1 MLEVFQSAGTDQQG
15 HNDEKMSNPDPGVS
29 DDEDVSATVCSARH
43 QDQN

>member
-15 HNDEKMSNPDPGVS
+15 HNDEKMSSQGVS